1 MNLVV
6 NNLEIFDFHRKFIH
20 LTIFNNIKLIDSF
33 L

>member
-20 LTIFNNIKLIDSF
+20 LTIFNNIKCN
-33 L
+33 